1 MAKIK
6 SSFLIL
12 FLFIFTSCLSNGSK
26 TLDNLE
32 GSTGNL
38 RVLATDAPFNYSTV
52 TAANITVSEINVLS
66 ADGAQKLVI
75 MDSKKTLNLID
86 LKNGLVS
93 TLAELNIPSGDY
105 SELRLVI
112 ESASVELNDGRIFHL
127 TVPSGAQSG
136 LKVKLSPAIVVSERL
151 SSDVLLDFDLSR
163 SFVPQGSEN
172 GSGDGITGFHFKPV
186 IRAANLTTSGSV
198 KGVVSTDSGTPTD
211 YNDDTPLEGA
221 TVTVSRDGAVVST
234 AVTEA
239 SGFYQII
246 GLPEGTYSIET
257 SSELHTGS
265 ESQTVTINAGNVT
278 EENVLLELTSV
289 N

>member
-32 GSTGNL
+32 GATGNL
-38 RVLATDAPFNYSTV
+38 RVLATDAPFNHSTV
-52 TAANITVSEINVLS
+52 TAANITVTEINVLR
-66 ADGAQKLVI
+66 ADGAEKLVI

-105 SELRLVI
+105 SEMRLVI

-136 LKVKLSPAIVVSERL
+136 LKVKLSPSIVVSERL
-151 SSDVLLDFDLSR
+151 SSDILLDFDLSR
-163 SFVPQGSEN
+163 SFVPQGNDN

-186 IRAANLTTSGSV
+186 IRASNLTTSGSV
-198 KGVVSTDSGTPTD
+198 KGVVSTDGGTPTD
-211 YNDDTPLEGA
+211 YNDDTPIEGA
-221 TVTVSRDGAVVST
+221 TVTVLQDGAVVST

-246 GLPEGTYSIET
+246 GLPEGTYSIKT
-257 SSELHTGS
+257 SSELHTSS

-278 EENVLLELTSV
+278 EENVLLELTPV